1 MLIPCGLVAHSY
13 LICASVF
20 DHCWTVAHLWIIFGF
35 LWTIGKLLVG
45 SLLDLIGFLGHFVI
59 GLSIGIVCVIA
70 VL

>member
-1 MLIPCGLVAHSY
+1 MLIPCGLAAHSY
-13 LICASVF
+13 LICGPVF
-20 DHCWTVAHLWIIFGF
+20 DHCWTVAHLWIICGF

>member
-13 LICASVF
+13 LSCGPVF
-20 DHCWTVAHLWIIFGF
+20 DHRWTVAHLWIICGL

-59 GLSIGIVCVIA
+59 ELSIRIVCVIA

>member
-1 MLIPCGLVAHSY
+1 MLIACGLVAHSY
-13 LICASVF
+13 LICGPVF
-20 DHCWTVAHLWIIFGF
+20 DHYWTVAHFWIICGF
-35 LWTIGKLLVG
+35 LWTIGKLSVG